1 MNLLKMQRS
10 QGKMARVKVAEIFV
24 IQAQQMS
31 NIEQV
36 KYKDEVLDSREE
48 ALRENPFAGLFPSL
62 KEAAAHKS
70 SVKEEDVEPG
80 LNVELEPELLDQ
92 EVKAWEE
99 KADSEAKCD
108 PKLKAEVVISITNTK
123 VVAGEEIDKCDISFP
138 HEPGAGTMEK
148 ATLVKLMSTETRLKC
163 AIKALDSL
171 CNTEVETLN
180 WDKLERISGRLEEH
194 WNRYEVA
201 FTAYKKLFNQYST
214 AADERFSTLSEAF
227 LAVDQRA
234 WTLFELSVSGG
245 NAKYSLLLEADLE
258 KYSLRIKKVQLDKV
272 EMYMCSKVPLIID
285 KEGVSSSK
293 PGPEV
298 SSTKVIAVK
307 KRLPGLEKIELK
319 YVHSAKAE
327 AKMDKMQSAQGEA
340 VLLEKIEQGLEEEM
354 FKEEMDLEA
363 DKLQAVE
370 LIGSRSKEYFAE
382 AAEQPLDFKKLM
394 LRQLNLNTKEVEKHA
409 DARHLNYLM
418 KAEAETMVERMHIT
432 LEEEPRLKE
441 EKMSRYAI
449 DWHELI
455 ADKLVPPGREWSG
468 AEAQASVSSVK
479 VEVISA
485 KDRLDEVEKVWQ
497 GSVPLVIDKHD
508 QVEVSLSKAEM
519 RLMMHALKAAA
530 VQFKN
535 TEVEAVQF
543 KLVEEMLMEL
553 KACEEEGHEALPL
566 LVDKQ
571 AAAAG

>member
-1 MNLLKMQRS
+1 MLKMQRS
-10 QGKMARVKVAEIFV
+10 QSKMARVEVAEIFV

-36 KYKDEVLDSREE
+36 KYKDDVLDSREE

-70 SVKEEDVEPG
+70 SVKIWCKEEDVEPG
-80 LNVELEPELLDQ
+80 LIVELEPELLDWS
-92 EVKAWEE
+92 KAWEE
-99 KADSEAKCD
+99 KAAKADSEAKCD

-194 WNRYEVA
+194 WSRYEDA

-272 EMYMCSKVPLIID
+272 EMYWHSMASLSDQQGDESK
-285 KEGVSSSK
+285 S
-293 PGPEV
+293 
-298 SSTKVIAVK
+298 
-307 KRLPGLEKIELK
+307 
-319 YVHSAKAE
+319 KAE
-327 AKMDKMQSAQGEA
+327 EVKNIAKQRFTTQGQLWQPWMSEVQEEAKLSPEAKEVRMAMRAKLNPVIKVETEAEIIMKAFAEEECLVRKPASSACCDEE
-340 VLLEKIEQGLEEEM
+340 EKVESNSMIDELAENSALNQLEEEEKM
-354 FKEEMDLEA
+354 SKKEMEMDLEA
-363 DKLQAVE
+363 DRLLAPEWMESMSKIDE
-370 LIGSRSKEYFAE
+370 LKNYAE
-382 AAEQPLDFKKLM
+382 VAEQPDFKKLM
-394 LRQLNLNTKEVEKHA
+394 LRQFNLNTKEVEKHA
-409 DARHLNYLM
+409 DAKQLNNM
-418 KAEAETMVERMHIT
+418 M
-432 LEEEPRLKE
+432 
-441 EKMSRYAI
+441 
-449 DWHELI
+449 
-455 ADKLVPPGREWSG
+455 
-468 AEAQASVSSVK
+468 K
-479 VEVISA
+479 VETEA
-485 KDRLDEVEKVWQ
+485 KENRRC
-497 GSVPLVIDKHD
+497 D
-508 QVEVSLSKAEM
+508 QRKKIWVFADVCSPHLSS
-519 RLMMHALKAAA
+519 
-530 VQFKN
+530 Q
-535 TEVEAVQF
+535 
-543 KLVEEMLMEL
+543 
-553 KACEEEGHEALPL
+553 
-566 LVDKQ
+566 
-571 AAAAG
+571 

>member
-1 MNLLKMQRS
+1 MLKMQRS
-10 QGKMARVKVAEIFV
+10 QSKMARVEVAEIFV

-31 NIEQV
+31 KIEQV
-36 KYKDEVLDSREE
+36 KFKDEVLDSREE

-234 WTLFELSVSGG
+234 WTLFELRVSGG
-245 NAKYSLLLEADLE
+245 NAKYNLLLEADLE
-258 KYSLRIKKVQLDKV
+258 EYSLRIKKVQLDKV
-272 EMYMCSKVPLIID
+272 EMYWHSMASLSDQQGDESK
-285 KEGVSSSK
+285 S
-293 PGPEV
+293 
-298 SSTKVIAVK
+298 
-307 KRLPGLEKIELK
+307 
-319 YVHSAKAE
+319 KAE
-327 AKMDKMQSAQGEA
+327 EVKNIAKQRFTTQGQLWQPWMSEVQEEAKLSPEAKEVRAAMRAKLNLVIKGETEMDKMQNAQGEA
-340 VLLEKIEQGLEEEM
+340 ALLKKVEQGLEEEP
-354 FKEEMDLEA
+354 DLEA
-363 DKLQAVE
+363 DQLLAPE
-370 LIGSRSKEYFAE
+370 WMESRSKADKLENFAE
-382 AAEQPLDFKKLM
+382 AAEQPDFKVLL
-394 LRQLNLNTKEVEKHA
+394 LRQHNLNTKEVEKHV
-409 DARHLNYLM
+409 DAKQPNYM
-418 KAEAETMVERMHIT
+418 
-432 LEEEPRLKE
+432 
-441 EKMSRYAI
+441 
-449 DWHELI
+449 
-455 ADKLVPPGREWSG
+455 
-468 AEAQASVSSVK
+468 VK
-479 VEVISA
+479 VKTEAKENRLQLTEVKRRFTSL
-485 KDRLDEVEKVWQ
+485 KRSLKVEKDWQ
-497 GSVPLVIDKHD
+497 GSALLVIDKQD
-508 QVEVSLSKAEM
+508 VEVSLTKKVEMKLMHVLKAEAVWVRNM
-519 RLMMHALKAAA
+519 KQKLMEEVLLEFCK
-530 VQFKN
+530 QYL
-535 TEVEAVQF
+535 EVEVF
-543 KLVEEMLMEL
+543 EK
-553 KACEEEGHEALPL
+553 EGREALQL

>member
-1 MNLLKMQRS
+1 M
-10 QGKMARVKVAEIFV
+10 AEIFV

-31 NIEQV
+31 KIEQV
-36 KYKDEVLDSREE
+36 KFKDEVLDSREE

-80 LNVELEPELLDQ
+80 LIVELEPELLDQ

-194 WNRYEVA
+194 WSRYEDA

-245 NAKYSLLLEADLE
+245 SAKYNLLLEADLE

-272 EMYMCSKVPLIID
+272 EMYWYSMASLSDQQGDESKL
-285 KEGVSSSK
+285 
-293 PGPEV
+293 
-298 SSTKVIAVK
+298 
-307 KRLPGLEKIELK
+307 
-319 YVHSAKAE
+319 KAE
-327 AKMDKMQSAQGEA
+327 EVKNIAKQRLTTQDQLWQPWMSEVQEKAKLSPEAKEVRAAMRAKLNLVIKVETEAEIIMKALAKEECLVRKLASSACCDE
-340 VLLEKIEQGLEEEM
+340 VEKVESDSMIDELAENSASNQLEEEEKM
-354 FKEEMDLEA
+354 SKEETDLEA
-363 DKLQAVE
+363 DKLVAPVWIE
-370 LIGSRSKEYFAE
+370 SRPMENFAE
-382 AAEQPLDFKKLM
+382 AAEQLDFKELM
-394 LRQLNLNTKEVEKHA
+394 LRQHNLNTKEVEKHV
-409 DARHLNYLM
+409 DAKQPNYIVKVETEAKENRMHLKEAKQSLKVEKDWQGSALLVFDKQDLVGVSLTKKVEMKLM
-418 KAEAETMVERMHIT
+418 HVLKAEAVWVRNKKQNLM
-432 LEEEPRLKE
+432 KE
-441 EKMSRYAI
+441 E
-449 DWHELI
+449 L
-455 ADKLVPPGREWSG
+455 LVFYK
-468 AEAQASVSSVK
+468 QYVK
-479 VEVISA
+479 V
-485 KDRLDEVEKVWQ
+485 VE
-497 GSVPLVIDKHD
+497 
-508 QVEVSLSKAEM
+508 
-519 RLMMHALKAAA
+519 
-530 VQFKN
+530 
-535 TEVEAVQF
+535 
-543 KLVEEMLMEL
+543 
-553 KACEEEGHEALPL
+553 CEKEGHEALEL